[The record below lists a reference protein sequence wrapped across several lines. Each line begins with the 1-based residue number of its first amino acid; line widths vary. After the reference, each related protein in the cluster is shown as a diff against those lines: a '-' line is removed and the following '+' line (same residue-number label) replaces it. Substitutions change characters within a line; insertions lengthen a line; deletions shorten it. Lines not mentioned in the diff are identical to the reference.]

1 MALQH
6 LINHVSLVVDKSDSM
21 AGHTNKVVEVF
32 DRELNNLKQ
41 RSVDENQETRIS
53 IYLFSDKIEV
63 LTFDMDVMRFTSLK
77 DYYRTSGMTALLDAT
92 AKAIDDNSRLPE
104 LYGDHAFLTYVIT
117 DGGENASKTI
127 NQSRMQQILGSLK
140 DNWTTAVL
148 VPDKNGETYAQRV
161 GFTAGSIAIWD
172 TKASFDKVGTQ
183 FSSVMNNYLAMRKTG
198 VRGTKNLFELNPAN
212 LTKTTVKSA
221 LKELPTTE
229 YDVYPVRQVGPIK
242 EFVET
247 WTKNKYRLGSAYY
260 QPTKPVK
267 VQDYKNILI
276 QEAATG
282 KVYEGS
288 NVRQLLGLPDYS
300 VEVNPVN
307 HPQWRMFIQ
316 SASVNR
322 KLFPNTFV
330 LVRR

>member
-6 LINHVSLVVDKSDSM
+6 LINHVSLVVDASASM
-21 AGHTNKVVEVF
+21 TVHREKVVEVF

-41 RSVDENQETRIS
+41 RSVDEKQETRIS
-53 IYLFSDKIEV
+53 IYLFDDKIDV

-77 DYYRTSGMTALLDAT
+77 GYYKTSGWTALLDAT

-117 DGGENASKTI
+117 DGQENASKTI
-127 NQSRMQQILGSLK
+127 TQTRMAQILQAQK
-140 DNWTTAVL
+140 DNWTTAIL
-148 VPDKNGETYAQRV
+148 VPNAAGEVAAQRF
-161 GFTAGSIAIWD
+161 GFNAGSIATWD
-172 TKASFDKVGTQ
+172 IGASFEKVGTQ
-183 FSSVMNNYLAMRKTG
+183 FTNVMDNYFSMRKSG
-198 VRGTKNLFELNPAN
+198 VRGTKNLFTLDPGKLNKTNVKAKLTELSP
-212 LTKTTVKSA
+212 V
-221 LKELPTTE
+221 E
-229 YDVYPVRQVGPIK
+229 YDVFPVRQEQPIK
-242 EFVET
+242 QFVET

-267 VQDYKNILI
+267 VQDYKNILV

-282 KVYEGS
+282 KVYEGQ
-288 NVRQLLGLPDYS
+288 NVRQLLGLPDANI
-300 VEVNPVN
+300 EINPVN
-307 HPQWRMFIQ
+307 HPNWRMFIQ

-322 KLFPNTFV
+322 KLYPNTFL